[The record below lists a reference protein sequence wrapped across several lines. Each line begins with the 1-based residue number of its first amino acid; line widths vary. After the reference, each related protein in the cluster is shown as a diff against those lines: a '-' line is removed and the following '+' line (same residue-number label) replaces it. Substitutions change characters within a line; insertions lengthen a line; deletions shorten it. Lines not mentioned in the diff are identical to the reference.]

1 MQSVCLAHS
10 EKAGLD
16 LAPSGLLN
24 HTQFSDESTVWPSKA
39 HIFTS
44 EMSTDGH
51 IRAGCYGSQ
60 SRRPEKAAVSRLPL
74 GGAQNPNLK
83 RARAPRTRGQAS
95 CLSPRWLPRAPPT
108 MWQPHSLKTPHL
120 LEPERTDILMVF
132 WPSLWQKFH
141 LLKYSFYVES
151 QLNDHCK
158 GRTLNWKREEKVP
171 LRCAL
176 KWGVIAKQS

>member
-1 MQSVCLAHS
+1 MKALCGQAKHTSLPVRCPQTATSVLAAMDH
-10 EKAGLD
+10 
-16 LAPSGLLN
+16 
-24 HTQFSDESTVWPSKA
+24 
-39 HIFTS
+39 
-44 EMSTDGH
+44 
-51 IRAGCYGSQ
+51 RAGNWRKLLFPGCHWAEPRTQTWS
-60 SRRPEKAAVSRLPL
+60 
-74 GGAQNPNLK
+74 
-83 RARAPRTRGQAS
+83 ARAPRTRGQAS
-95 CLSPRWLPRAPPT
+95 CLSPRWLPGAPPIVR
-108 MWQPHSLKTPHL
+108 QPHSLKTPHL